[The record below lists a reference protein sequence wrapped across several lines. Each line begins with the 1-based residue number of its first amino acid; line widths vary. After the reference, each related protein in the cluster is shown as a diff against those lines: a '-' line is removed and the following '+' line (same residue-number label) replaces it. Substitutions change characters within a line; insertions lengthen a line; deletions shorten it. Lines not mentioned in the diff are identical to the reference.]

1 MNMSHSSAKPSLS
14 WKNHATFCQFI
25 ICLMLAGMTFAVF
38 WPVGHLGFSIYD
50 DQEYVVQN
58 PHVQA
63 SINADSIG
71 WAFTTTDTGNWHPIT
86 WLSHMVDCLLFGLKA
101 GGHHWMNLGFHT
113 ANVVL
118 LFLVLNL
125 MTRSRADKN
134 DEAAPPQT
142 EGMWCSAL
150 VAALFALH
158 PLRVESVAWISER
171 KDVLSAF
178 FMMLTLWA
186 WVRYAQKPETGSRT
200 STLPASGYYW
210 LALFFFALGLMSK
223 PMLVTLPIILLL
235 LDFWPLR
242 RFAIHDF
249 RSAIW
254 KRLVFEKLPFF
265 LLVAASCIITFQ
277 AQSAGGSVV
286 SLSGLPL
293 GWRMENSLVSYAAYL
308 EKIIWPENL
317 ALLYPIG
324 QIPAWEVFGS
334 GALLAGLSVIFLWRS
349 RRQPYLTVGWF
360 WFLIMLVPVIGLVQ
374 VGKEAMADR
383 YTYLPSIGLFIML
396 AWGMAGIAAKSKPW
410 RTIMILVAAGTVLA
424 CLPETRRQLNFWQ
437 DDVKLFGHSIAVTPE
452 DNYEGY
458 LFLGNA
464 LVEAGNLDA
473 AVQSY
478 QSSLRI
484 DPNETTHLEQAHYN
498 LGCALS
504 RQKKFSE
511 AGVHFDEALQLDE
524 NNVQA
529 HVGLGHALVAQKKY
543 AEAEGEFSSALQLSP
558 DDAAIRKDLAFATL
572 MIESKTALT
581 NFYESLKVKP
591 TPDAHVGIATIQIM
605 QGNFQDAVEH
615 YRAALQLQP
624 DASDVLNNL
633 AWLLTTC
640 PDAHVRNGAQAVKYA
655 ERACELTHY
664 DLARAVG
671 TLAAAYAEAGRFDDA
686 ISTAQKACV
695 LAEQSGEQDLL
706 QKNQELLKLYR
717 ARQPFHESLNH

>member
-50 DQEYVVQN
+50 DQEYVVPN

-150 VAALFALH
+150 VAALFA
-158 PLRVESVAWISER
+158 
-171 KDVLSAF
+171 
-178 FMMLTLWA
+178 
-186 WVRYAQKPETGSRT
+186 
-200 STLPASGYYW
+200 
-210 LALFFFALGLMSK
+210 
-223 PMLVTLPIILLL
+223 LLL